1 MASGQGDNHG
11 KKKSWRSIL
20 FFVIVIILSIVLAFL
35 LPDILYWVRTKVHP
49 DSMGGITAKEYVEM
63 VLIIIEIC
71 STCILSFIAYHLA
84 KTLGKITINDRK
96 AKITLWAT
104 RIEREIKSNSVIIL
118 NKHIG
123 LGANLDELYV
133 LESSL
138 ADIINLNAEQK
149 ITIDEKKLLT
159 SCENTILKIKK
170 KCQKGEEPTEELK
183 EYVQKFLDTSDTPE
197 LKFESKMETLMESL
211 KKFSR
216 GEE

>member
-1 MASGQGDNHG
+1 
-11 KKKSWRSIL
+11 
-20 FFVIVIILSIVLAFL
+20 
-35 LPDILYWVRTKVHP
+35 
-49 DSMGGITAKEYVEM
+49 MGGITAKEYVEM

-71 STCILSFIAYHLA
+71 STCILSFIAYHLS

>member
-1 MASGQGDNHG
+1 M
-11 KKKSWRSIL
+11 
-20 FFVIVIILSIVLAFL
+20 
-35 LPDILYWVRTKVHP
+35 P
-49 DSMGGITAKEYVEM
+49 
-63 VLIIIEIC
+63 
-71 STCILSFIAYHLA
+71 
-84 KTLGKITINDRK
+84 
-96 AKITLWAT
+96 
-104 RIEREIKSNSVIIL
+104 
-118 NKHIG
+118 
-123 LGANLDELYV
+123 
-133 LESSL
+133 
-138 ADIINLNAEQK
+138 AEQK